1 MSVEVTNQHGFV
13 GGRHLAQNVIWNLLG
28 FGLPP
33 LIGLAAIPTILEGLG
48 IDRFGILTIAWAVLG
63 YFSVFDL
70 GIGRAL
76 TKLVAEKLG
85 LCDTLKIPA
94 LIGTALVVVAV
105 LGLAGVLSLA
115 LLSPWLVQNML
126 KIPTAS
132 QAEAT
137 DAFYLL
143 ALSIPFVI
151 STAALRGILEAYQ
164 RFGLVNIVR
173 IPLGILTFLGPL
185 LVLPFSNSLVPVVAV
200 IAAGRAI
207 AWAIYGWLCVRLV
220 PELRHKIQV
229 KWSMLRELLVFG
241 GWLAV
246 TNVVGPVM
254 VYMDRFFISAII
266 SIGAVAYYATPYEVV
281 TRLLIIPSALIG
293 VVYPAFSTT
302 MVSDPSRAG
311 RILWQSVNYIFLAL
325 FPLTLII
332 VGFAH
337 DALRLWIGAS
347 FANKSTFVLQWLAAG
362 VLLNSLAY
370 PPFAF
375 VQGAGFPHLSA
386 RIHLIELPLYLLA
399 LWWLLH
405 RFGIDGAAIAW
416 TFRVALDAVLFF
428 IQTRKLLPGNDRE
441 LLSIATMTIIAIG
454 AFIFAAQ
461 LTSLTTKV
469 FFVSGVLIVT
479 SCLGW
484 RILLTP
490 TERQFVQSVCKI
502 KAG

>member
-1 MSVEVTNQHGFV
+1 MSVEVTGQQSLV
-13 GGRHLAQNVIWNLLG
+13 GERRLARNVIWNLLG

-33 LIGLAAIPTILEGLG
+33 LIGVAAIPSILNGLG

-85 LCDTLKIPA
+85 LGETMKIPT
-94 LIGTALVVVAV
+94 LIWTALVVVAV
-105 LGLAGVLSLA
+105 LGLTGVLVLT
-115 LLSPWLVQNML
+115 LLTPWLVQNIL
-126 KIPTAS
+126 KIPPVS
-132 QAEAT
+132 QAEAMNT
-137 DAFYLL
+137 FYLL
-143 ALSIPFVI
+143 AFSIPFVM
-151 STAALRGILEAYQ
+151 STAALRGILEAHQ

-173 IPLGILTFLGPL
+173 IPVGVLTFLGPL
-185 LVLPFSNSLVPVVAV
+185 IVLPFSNSLVPVVAV
-200 IAAGRAI
+200 IAASHAT
-207 AWAIYGWLCVRLV
+207 AWAIYGWLCVRVV
-220 PELRHKIQV
+220 PFLRHKFQV
-229 KWSMLRELLVFG
+229 RWSMLKELLVFG

-246 TNVVGPVM
+246 TNLVGPVM

-266 SIGAVAYYATPYEVV
+266 SIGAVAYYATPFEVI

-293 VVYPAFSTT
+293 VAYPAFSTA
-302 MVSDPSRAG
+302 MASEPSRAE
-311 RILWQSVNYIFLAL
+311 RMLWQSVNYIFLAL

-332 VGFAH
+332 VSFAH
-337 DALRLWIGAS
+337 DALRLWLGAS
-347 FANKSTFVLQWLAAG
+347 FADKSTFVLQWLAAG

-386 RIHLIELPLYLLA
+386 RIHLIELPLYLLT
-399 LWWLLH
+399 LWWLIG
-405 RFGIDGAAIAW
+405 RFGIDGAAVAW
-416 TFRVALDAVLFF
+416 TSRVALDAVLFF
-428 IQTRKLLPGNDRE
+428 ILTRKLLPGNGRE

-454 AFIFAAQ
+454 AFIFVTK
-461 LTSLTTKV
+461 LTNLTTKV
-469 FFVSGVLIVT
+469 LFVSGVLILT
-479 SCLGW
+479 FWLGW

-490 TERQFVQSVCKI
+490 TERQFVQRVCKI